1 VDVHVRLLISND
13 GFEDPGGVQTY
24 LEAIVPGLA
33 SRGHDVAMLY
43 LDHVPAMP
51 SPETRQTLPHFSVGR
66 DGLEQALAAVARWQ
80 PQMCYSNNMS
90 DLGVDRRL
98 LAIAPVVKFM
108 HGYSGTCVSG
118 LKMFGLPVPTPCHR
132 KFGAA
137 CVALY
142 LPRRCGGLN
151 VARIPGQY
159 LWAREQQALFGGYAA
174 LIVASAHMKD
184 EYVNNGADGRH
195 VHVNPLFV
203 SGTRLPREP
212 GDDIPD
218 IPSSVVFLGRM
229 TRLKGGDLL
238 VRAVAQASARLGT
251 PVHLTMVGDG
261 PERVTWERLASHLNV
276 AATFT
281 GWQSGA
287 ERWRWIQRATLL
299 AVPSVWPEPF
309 GLVGLEAAVLGV
321 PAIAFDV
328 GGIREWLT
336 PGENGYLIP
345 GDPPRASAFADG
357 LVTAFREPA
366 TLRAMGEKAL
376 AMARYLSLDRHLDR
390 LEEVLARHLSPPSPQ
405 P

>member
-1 VDVHVRLLISND
+1 
-13 GFEDPGGVQTY
+13 
-24 LEAIVPGLA
+24 VP
-33 SRGHDVAMLY
+33 V
-43 LDHVPAMP
+43 MP
-51 SPETRQTLPHFSVGR
+51 SPWSGETLPHFSVGR
-66 DGLEQALAAVARWQ
+66 DGVERALDGVAKWQ
-80 PQMCYSNNMS
+80 PQICYSNNMS

-98 LAIAPVVKFM
+98 LAIIPVVKFM

-118 LKMFGLPVPTPCHR
+118 LKMFGVPVPKPCHR
-132 KFGAA
+132 KLGAA

-159 LWAREQQALFGGYAA
+159 LWAREQQALFVRYSA
-174 LIVASAHMKD
+174 LVVASAHMKD

-203 SGTRLPREP
+203 SGTRLPREA
-212 GDDIPD
+212 GDDIFP
-218 IPSSVVFLGRM
+218 SVVFLGRM

-276 AATFT
+276 SATFT
-281 GWQSGA
+281 GWQNGE
-287 ERWRWIQRATLL
+287 ERWRWIRRATLL

-328 GGIREWLT
+328 GGIRGWLT
-336 PGENGYLIP
+336 SGVNGYLIAGESP
-345 GDPPRASAFADG
+345 DASAFADG

-366 TLRAMGEKAL
+366 TLRAMGEKASSV
-376 AMARYLSLDRHLDR
+376 ARCLSLDRHLDQ
-390 LEEVLARHLSPPSPQ
+390 LEEILARHAVGSGQPSARIPVQ

>member
-1 VDVHVRLLISND
+1 MRLLISND
-13 GFEDPGGVQTY
+13 GFQDPGGVQTY
-24 LEAIVPGLA
+24 LDAIVTGLA
-33 SRGHDVAMLY
+33 ARGHDIAMLY
-43 LDHVPAMP
+43 SDHVPAMA
-51 SPETRQTLPHFSVGR
+51 SPETSHTLPHFSVGR
-66 DGLEQALAAVARWQ
+66 DGLDETLAAIARWH
-80 PQMCYSNNMS
+80 PQVCYSNNMI
-90 DLGVDRRL
+90 DLEVDRRL
-98 LAIAPVVKFM
+98 LTIGPVVKFM
-108 HGYSGTCVSG
+108 HGYFGTCVSG
-118 LKMFGLPVPTPCHR
+118 LKMFGLPVPKPCHR

-159 LWAREQQALFGGYAA
+159 LWAREQHALFDRYSA
-174 LIVASAHMKD
+174 LVVASAHMRD
-184 EYVNNGADGRH
+184 EYVNNGADRRR

-203 SGTRLPREP
+203 SGTRLPREA
-212 GDDIPD
+212 GDEIAL
-218 IPSSVVFLGRM
+218 SVVFLGRM

-238 VRAVAQASARLGT
+238 VRAVALASARLGA
-251 PVHLTMVGDG
+251 PVHLAMVGDG

-276 AATFT
+276 SATFT
-281 GWQSGA
+281 GWQNGE

-336 PGENGYLIP
+336 PGENGYLVA

-366 TLRAMGEKAL
+366 TLRAMGEKASSV
-376 AMARYLSLDRHLDR
+376 ARCLSLDRHLDQ
-390 LEEVLARHLSPPSPQ
+390 LEEILAGHLSPQPSALSPQ

>member
-1 VDVHVRLLISND
+1 VRLLITND
-13 GFEDPGGVQTY
+13 GFQDPGGVQTY

-33 SRGHDVAMLY
+33 SRGHDIAMLY

-51 SPETRQTLPHFSVGR
+51 SSETSHALPHFSVGR
-66 DGLEQALAAVARWQ
+66 DGLDQALAAVARWQ
-80 PQMCYSNNMS
+80 PQICYSNNMS

-108 HGYSGTCVSG
+108 HGYSGTCVST
-118 LKMFGLPVPTPCHR
+118 LKMFGLPVPKPCHR

-151 VARIPGQY
+151 IAKIPGQY
-159 LWAREQQALFGGYAA
+159 LRAREQHALFDEYSA
-174 LIVASAHMKD
+174 LVVASAHMRD
-184 EYVNNGADGRH
+184 EYVNNGADARN

-203 SGTRLPREP
+203 SGTVSGARLPR
-212 GDDIPD
+212 DTAADISP
-218 IPSSVVFLGRM
+218 SVVFLGRM
-229 TRLKGGDLL
+229 TRLKGGGLL

-251 PVHLTMVGDG
+251 PIHLTMVGDG

-276 AATFT
+276 TATFT
-281 GWQSGA
+281 GWQSG
-287 ERWRWIQRATLL
+287 EDRWRSIQRATLL

-345 GDPPRASAFADG
+345 GDPPRASALADG
-357 LVTAFREPA
+357 LVTAFREPV
-366 TLRAMGEKAL
+366 TLRTMGEKAL
-376 AMARYLSLDRHLDR
+376 AVARCLSLDRHLDR
-390 LEEVLARHLSPPSPQ
+390 LEDILAIHVTPESL
-405 P
+405 